1 MPTIKIGI
9 AVARRKEVIMA
20 SKNSPL
26 NCTSIDLEL
35 EAIKRFRALAPF
47 LSPECQVFRELNG
60 LSPILCLDFAA
71 CPQDLKMNKKEW
83 LEFAQLL
90 VHSSHYL
97 GLANSL
103 VFKNGDRVVGWMNF
117 NQIA

>member
-1 MPTIKIGI
+1 
-9 AVARRKEVIMA
+9 MA

-35 EAIKRFRALAPF
+35 EAIKRFRDLAPF
-47 LSPECQVFRELNG
+47 LARECRVWRELNG
-60 LSPILCLDFAA
+60 RSTVLCLDFTG
-71 CPQDLKMNKKEW
+71 CSQDLNMNKKQW
-83 LEFAQLL
+83 QEFAQLL

-103 VFKNGDRVVGWMNF
+103 VFKNGTRILAWMSL
-117 NQIA
+117 NQRQYLGQFFALY

>member
-1 MPTIKIGI
+1 
-9 AVARRKEVIMA
+9 MA

-35 EAIKRFRALAPF
+35 EAIQRFRDLAPF
-47 LSPECQVFRELNG
+47 LDPECRVFRELNG
-60 LSPILCLDFAA
+60 RSIVLCLDFTA
-71 CPQDLKMNKKEW
+71 CPQDLKMNKQEW
-83 LEFAQLL
+83 QEFAQLL

-103 VFKNGDRVVGWMNF
+103 VFKRGDRILAWMSLTQVQF
-117 NQIA
+117 FGEFFAEG